1 MTDHTPNTQG
11 ASWEEV
17 ELAPEGTALATFQKE
32 RTDAISEMFDNKYAN
47 GIYPTSRFFARLD
60 RCVAELLSKERV
72 EGERRG
78 AERCVVILE
87 KYLNADE
94 VVRNGQRFLVIDG
107 ADVPYGYPYPDNRLK
122 YALRAITTLP
132 ADSTED
138 TTNLTT

>member
-1 MTDHTPNTQG
+1 MKNTEST
-11 ASWEEV
+11 SWE
-17 ELAPEGTALATFQKE
+17 G
-32 RTDAISEMFDNKYAN
+32 DFDEK
-47 GIYPTSRFFARLD
+47 FFAKDWYWNDEVVKSFIRT
-60 RCVAELLSKERV
+60 LLSKERA